1 VDAGRSVLS
10 APIACAASQ
19 LKEAPV
25 SKDAKAV
32 VRRFVELVQ
41 DQHRLELVDEL
52 FDPAYIDHFSSGGMP
67 PAAGADPIEA
77 FKRFF
82 SGILRAFP
90 DLRVTMEDQIAERD
104 KVVTRKT
111 FRGTHSGELWG
122 IPPSGKH
129 LELEVIDIFR
139 VRNGRLAEHWAQLDI
154 MAVLR
159 QIAAGPP
166 GR

>member
-1 VDAGRSVLS
+1 MG
-10 APIACAASQ
+10 
-19 LKEAPV
+19 E
-25 SKDAKAV
+25 DAKAV
-32 VRRFVELVQ
+32 VRRFVEEVQ

-52 FDPAYIDHFSSGGMP
+52 FDPGYIDHFSSGGMP

-82 SGILRAFP
+82 SAILRAFP
-90 DLRVTMEDQIAERD
+90 DLRVTVEDQIAEGDR
-104 KVVTRKT
+104 VVTRKT
-111 FRGTHSGELWG
+111 FRGTHSGEFLG
-122 IPPSGKH
+122 IPPFNKH
-129 LELEVIDIFR
+129 LELELIDIFR

-159 QIAAGPP
+159 QIGAGPP